1 MLAKKP
7 KRGEF
12 YIHKQDGRAYQIL
25 AYTKMFEHEEQEI
38 IVLKRM
44 KDNINITISAELF
57 ILYINANKFVKDKVL
72 VSNLWLLKSLKSI
85 PNE

>member
-7 KRGEF
+7 KCGEF
-12 YIHKQDGRAYQIL
+12 YIHRQDGRAYQIL
-25 AYTKMFEHEEQEI
+25 AYSKMFEHEEQEI

-57 ILYINANKFVKDKVL
+57 ILYINANKFIKDKVL
-72 VSNLWLLKSLKSI
+72 VSNL
-85 PNE
+85 

>member
-1 MLAKKP
+1 MTATKP

-12 YIHKQDGRAYQIL
+12 YTHEKDGRLYQVL
-25 AYTKMFEHEEQEI
+25 AYSKMFEHEEQEI

-57 ILYINANKFVKDKVL
+57 ILYIEANKFVKDKVL
-72 VSNLWLLKSLKSI
+72 VSNL
-85 PNE
+85 